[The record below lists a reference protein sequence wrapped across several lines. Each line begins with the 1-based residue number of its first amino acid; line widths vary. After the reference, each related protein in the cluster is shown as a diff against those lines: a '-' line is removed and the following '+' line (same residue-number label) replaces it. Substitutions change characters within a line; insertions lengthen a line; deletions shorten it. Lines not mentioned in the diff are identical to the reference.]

1 MALLIFNKGGD
12 FDVTATATTGTDLVI
27 TLSSG
32 AKSESYTVAGGANV
46 TATATSFVATHAQ
59 AIADTWKIFTSNSAG
74 VITFEGV
81 ADVSFAVTGGTL
93 GSADVTT
100 EVSVDPLQ
108 IAQVLVAS
116 ATSLTLN
123 MNANVLPSGSDV
135 GTITLV
141 SAADRKKF
149 YDKYAAAV
157 EAAQNGAPF
166 VDINLGCKA
175 VFA

>member
-46 TATATSFVATHAQ
+46 TATATSFVSTHAQ
-59 AIADTWKIFTSNSAG
+59 AISDTWKIFTSNAAG
-74 VITFEGV
+74 VLTFEGV
-81 ADVSFAVTGGTL
+81 DDVSFSVTGGTL

-100 EVSVDPLQ
+100 ERSVDPLQ
-108 IAQVLVAS
+108 LTQVLVAS

-123 MNANVLPSGSDV
+123 YNPSTVTADV
-135 GTITLV
+135 GTITFV

-157 EAAQNGAPF
+157 EAAGNGAPF
-166 VDINLGCKA
+166 IDINLGCKA